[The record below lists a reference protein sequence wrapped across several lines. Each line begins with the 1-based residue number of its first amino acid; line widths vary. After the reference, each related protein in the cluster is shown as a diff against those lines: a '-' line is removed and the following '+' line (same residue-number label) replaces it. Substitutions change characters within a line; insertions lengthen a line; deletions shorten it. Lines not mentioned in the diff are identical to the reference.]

1 MDDMD
6 IENMELDREEARKKV
21 SRQYFFFTLNLV
33 ASRMISLFIFTYA
46 ISISL
51 LNYFINIFSTDLLTH
66 CFSSYNRLTVSV
78 IS

>member
-21 SRQYFFFTLNLV
+21 SQLYFFFTLNLV

-51 LNYFINIFSTDLLTH
+51 LLLK
-66 CFSSYNRLTVSV
+66 Y
-78 IS
+78 